1 MHPLFQK
8 AGSRSRD
15 VIGAAIEVARLKG
28 PDRSK
33 RGKRRVATRIVAVA
47 KRNDSQSIKA
57 AWRGDAPRR
66 SGCRDCPFRASSG
79 ACLDRTLKS
88 GRCGDWV
95 WFVLRGN
102 KQFRRRWVKPNDRC
116 WLGQRRWRGRLSAAS
131 RRYSHSLTEKER
143 NACIAAGS
151 KRRSRPRLDQSGA
164 LTGQQYSVGKECAA
178 HAREEVCK
186 VTTTRAIVPQ
196 PQRLTKAHHSQVPQH
211 QRVVRGTWEPRQG
224 IAGVSPGCH
233 HRNKG
238 RGRQDEGRR
247 TEIACRRR
255 RKETAKTC
263 FPIRRTPLSSGP

>member
-1 MHPLFQK
+1 MHLLFQK
-8 AGSRSRD
+8 ADARSRD
-15 VIGAAIEVARLKG
+15 VIGAAIEVHRLKG
-28 PDRSK
+28 FDRSK
-33 RGKRRVATRIVAVA
+33 RGKRRVATRIVAVP
-47 KRNDSQSIKA
+47 KREDSQSIKA
-57 AWRGDAPRR
+57 GWRSDAPPRL
-66 SGCRDCPFRASSG
+66 GCRDCPFHASSG

-102 KQFRRRWVKPNDRC
+102 KQFRRRWVKPNDPRS
-116 WLGQRRWRGRLSAAS
+116 LRQRRWRARLSAAS

-143 NACIAAGS
+143 NACIADGS
-151 KRRSRPRLDQSGA
+151 KRRSRPRLGQSGA

-178 HAREEVCK
+178 YAREEVCK
-186 VTTTRAIVPQ
+186 VTTTRA
-196 PQRLTKAHHSQVPQH
+196 KVPQH
-211 QRVVRGTWEPRQG
+211 QRVVRGTWEPRRG
-224 IAGVSPGCH
+224 IAGVSPGRH

-247 TEIACRRR
+247 TKIACRRR